1 MKVTVAETAGFCM
14 GVRRAVEMALEA
26 SIAHPGPIYTYGSLI
41 HNPQVL
47 ALLREKDIHILGE
60 IPERGSGTVLIR
72 AHGVPPDVR
81 ERLETAGFSVIDATC
96 PRVIKVQTVI
106 ARHAPKGGASIIIGD
121 KDHPEVVG
129 LLGYAGNAGYVVDNL
144 QDLDALPLFDDAII
158 VVQTTQNT
166 WLLQEVKAWAEKKAP
181 HYKIFDTICGSTE
194 RRQEEVIRLSEAVDA
209 LVVVGGKNSG
219 NTQRLA
225 EIGRQSG
232 KPTFHIET
240 ENEIDFEKLGSADT
254 VGVTAGA
261 STPNWI
267 INRVCR
273 TLETIPYRKARGALS
288 IFFRVQ
294 RVLLPTNIYVS
305 LGAGCLCYACSL
317 LQEIT
322 ESAPYVLIT
331 MLYIQSMHI
340 LNNLT
345 GIREDKYND
354 PERASFYNNH
364 KGLLSFFS
372 VMAGGM
378 GLLTALAMGV
388 FPFLVLLAMSIMGLS
403 YNRRWIPRGTGHRYR
418 SLRDIPGSK
427 TILIALAWGIVTSI
441 FPPLSETGAITATNI
456 LVFFMA
462 ALLVLV
468 RTAFL
473 DILDIQGDRV
483 IGKGTIPV
491 LLGAKESMRLLK
503 MLLGV
508 VILFMV
514 IPPAFGLTSTLG
526 YLLAICPL
534 CMLALFSAYDRGALV
549 SWMLPQFLVDTCF
562 VLAGGIGFVWS
573 VLQ

>member
-1 MKVTVAETAGFCM
+1 MKVVVAETAGFCM
-14 GVRRAVEMALEA
+14 GVRRAVEMALDA
-26 SIAHPGPIYTYGSLI
+26 SVEHPGPIYTYGPLI

-47 ALLREKDIHILGE
+47 ALLREKGIGVLE
-60 IPERGSGTVLIR
+60 KIPEQGTGTVLIR
-72 AHGVPPDVR
+72 AHGVPPDSKA
-81 ERLETAGFSVIDATC
+81 RLKAAGFNVIDATC
-96 PRVIKVQTVI
+96 PRVIKVQTII
-106 ARHAPKGGASIIIGD
+106 ARHAPGGWASIIIGD

-129 LLGYAGNAGYVVDNL
+129 LLGYAGQAGYVVDNL
-144 QDLDALPLFDDAII
+144 TDLDTLPLFDKAII

-166 WLLQEVKAWAEKKAP
+166 RLVQDVKSWAAKKAP

-194 RRQEEVIRLSEAVDA
+194 QRQAEVSRLSDTVDA

-225 EIGRQSG
+225 EIGRLSG

-240 ENEIDFEKLGSADT
+240 ESDIDFEKLASVYT

-273 TLETIPYRKARGALS
+273 TLETIPYQKARGALS
-288 IFFRVQ
+288 TFFRFQ
-294 RVLLPTNIYVS
+294 RVLLLTNIHVS
-305 LGAGCLCYACSL
+305 IGAGGLCYACSL
-317 LQEIT
+317 LQGIT
-322 ESAPYVLIT
+322 QSAPYVLIT

-354 PERASFYNNH
+354 PDRASFYNRH

-388 FPFLVLLAMSIMGLS
+388 FPFLLLLVMSIMGLS
-403 YNRRWIPRGTGHRYR
+403 YNRPWIPRGTGRRYR
-418 SLRDIPGSK
+418 SLKDIPGSK

-441 FPPLSETGAITATNI
+441 FPPLSETGTITITNF
-456 LVFFMA
+456 LVFLMA
-462 ALLVLV
+462 ALLVLT
-468 RTAFL
+468 RTAFF
-473 DILDIQGDRV
+473 DILDLQGDRV

-491 LLGAKESMRLLK
+491 LLGETASMRLLK

-508 VILFMV
+508 VLMV
-514 IPPAFGLTSTLG
+514 IPSAVGLTSTLG
-526 YLLAICPL
+526 YVLALCPICLLAL
-534 CMLALFSAYDRGALV
+534 LTAYDRGALV
-549 SWMLPQFLVDTCF
+549 SWVLPQFLVDTCF

-573 VLQ
+573 LL

>member
-1 MKVTVAETAGFCM
+1 MKVVVAETAGFCM
-14 GVRRAVEMALEA
+14 GVRRAVEMALDA
-26 SIAHPGPIYTYGSLI
+26 SAEHPGPIYTYGPLI

-47 ALLREKDIHILGE
+47 ALLHEKGIGVLEE
-60 IPERGSGTVLIR
+60 IPKQGTGTVLIR
-72 AHGVPPDVR
+72 AHGVPPDSKAQ
-81 ERLETAGFSVIDATC
+81 LQAAGFNVIDATC
-96 PRVIKVQTVI
+96 PRVIKVQTII
-106 ARHAPKGGASIIIGD
+106 ARHTPKGWASIIIGD

-129 LLGYAGNAGYVVDNL
+129 LLGYAGDKGYAVDNL
-144 QDLDALPLFDDAII
+144 VDLDALPLFDKAII

-166 WLLQEVKAWAEKKAP
+166 RLLQDVKSWAAKKAP
-181 HYKIFDTICGSTE
+181 HYTIFDTICGSTE
-194 RRQEEVIRLSEAVDA
+194 QRQAEIGRLSDTVDA

-240 ENEIDFEKLGSADT
+240 ETEIDFQELASVHS

-273 TLETIPYRKARGALS
+273 TLETIPYQKARGALS
-288 IFFRVQ
+288 MFFRFQ
-294 RVLLPTNIYVS
+294 RVLLLTNIYVS
-305 LGAGCLCYACSL
+305 IGAGSLCYACSL
-317 LQEIT
+317 LQGIAD
-322 ESAPYVLIT
+322 SAPYVLIT

-340 LNNLT
+340 LNNLA

-354 PERASFYNNH
+354 PDRALFYNRH

-388 FPFLVLLAMSIMGLS
+388 FPFLLLLAMSIMGLS
-403 YNRRWIPRGTGHRYR
+403 YNRRWIPGRLGRRYR
-418 SLRDIPGSK
+418 SLKDIPGSK

-441 FPPLSETGAITATNI
+441 FPPLSETGTITVTNL
-456 LVFFMA
+456 LVFSMA
-462 ALLVLV
+462 ALLVLA

-473 DILDIQGDRV
+473 DILDLQGDRV

-491 LLGAKESMRLLK
+491 LLGETASMRLLK
-503 MLLGV
+503 LLLGV
-508 VILFMV
+508 VLMLMV
-514 IPPAFGLTSTLG
+514 IPSAIGLTSTLG
-526 YLLAICPL
+526 YLLALCPL
-534 CMLALFSAYDRGALV
+534 CLLTLLTAYDRGALV
-549 SWMLPQFLVDTCF
+549 SWVLPQFLVDTCF
-562 VLAGGIGFVWS
+562 VLAGGIAAVWS
-573 VLQ
+573 LL